1 MRIGAYT
8 QIQQLYNTQKTT
20 KSQATK
26 KASFSDQ
33 LQISSIGKDIQ
44 SVKSAVAQAPD
55 IREDV
60 VAPIK
65 EKVQAGTYSV
75 DTNSFADKLFS
86 KLNDMR

>member
-20 KSQATK
+20 KTQSTK

-33 LQISSIGKDIQ
+33 LQISNIGKDIQ
-44 SVKSAVAQAPD
+44 SAKSAVAKAAD

-65 EKVQAGTYSV
+65 EKIQSGTYSV
-75 DTNSFADKLFS
+75 DTNSFADKLFA
-86 KLNDMR
+86 KYEEMR